1 MIIFHEAVILYGNI
15 YTRTLSTSNSSM
27 KSICYIILRSSES
40 FDDEQ
45 ELSFVRTIVIEET
58 GAEFQHSV
66 DKMSIRKDL
75 AELGVGG
82 GGFSW
87 RGLVPSLLHASSA
100 VAWII

>member
-15 YTRTLSTSNSSM
+15 YTRTLSTSISSM
-27 KSICYIILRSSES
+27 ESIYYIILRSSES

-66 DKMSIRKDL
+66 DIMLIRKD
-75 AELGVGG
+75 VK
-82 GGFSW
+82 S
-87 RGLVPSLLHASSA
+87 
-100 VAWII
+100 IILNIRFNCLKISKGN